1 MLCIGSNIDFV
12 VFSIA
17 YCYSI
22 WTEDFF
28 DVAVVDDS
36 ACLQL
41 RVDEGFIDVDLES
54 TSLE

>member
-41 RVDEGFIDVDLES
+41 RVDEGFVDVDLES